1 MQKKLYLGYRYIFRH
16 SGLFSVTF
24 TVFLTTII
32 TTVRTPSSSLHLGLL
47 HAPQLLVEDAAEG
60 KNDDGA
66 DGVRPKV
73 AVRNGL
79 TDGKVLAE
87 EGEDVKGDHHAVVVR
102 RRAVDAQA
110 VEGDV
115 EDLVEDLLRQ
125 LLLKN

>member
-1 MQKKLYLGYRYIFRH
+1 M
-16 SGLFSVTF
+16 
-24 TVFLTTII
+24 
-32 TTVRTPSSSLHLGLL
+32 RTPSSSLHLGLL
-47 HAPQLLVEDAAEG
+47 HAPQLLVEDAAKG
-60 KNDDGA
+60 KDDDGA

-73 AVRNGL
+73 VVGDCLAN
-79 TDGKVLAE
+79 GKVLAE

-125 LLLKN
+125 LLIEN